1 VKIVLG
7 RKGFDAGSGGGPSPI
22 LPGGRLLPLPI
33 PDPASPVRFG
43 DLACEGEPLGPVVA
57 SLTRG
62 TVGPLARAH
71 LDPDLEACSKPRRN
85 GFRAALGQCGAAAR
99 HLEREGVGSGDLF
112 LFFGWFRE
120 VERARGRW
128 VYRRGAKDLHVIF
141 GWLQVARV
149 IPAADARAGNLAE
162 HPHRFGERKEPNRLY
177 LAARSLDALGGALRK
192 RGAGLFRTAAAARVL
207 TAPGATRS
215 EWQLPAWFRP
225 RGARAPLSYHH
236 DPGRYRAEGEG
247 VRLRSVARGQEFV
260 LDTTHYPEA
269 IAWARSLCVD

>member
-1 VKIVLG
+1 
-7 RKGFDAGSGGGPSPI
+7 
-22 LPGGRLLPLPI
+22 
-33 PDPASPVRFG
+33 
-43 DLACEGEPLGPVVA
+43 
-57 SLTRG
+57 
-62 TVGPLARAH
+62 
-71 LDPDLEACSKPRRN
+71 
-85 GFRAALGQCGAAAR
+85 
-99 HLEREGVGSGDLF
+99 
-112 LFFGWFRE
+112 
-120 VERARGRW
+120 
-128 VYRRGAKDLHVIF
+128 
-141 GWLQVARV
+141 
-149 IPAADARAGNLAE
+149 
-162 HPHRFGERKEPNRLY
+162 LY

-236 DPGRYRAEGEG
+236 DPGRYGAEGEG